1 MRNAGL
7 DALQAGIKIAR
18 RKSIITDMEMMP
30 KTDCS
35 NNCTIALISH
45 ASNVRLKILQA
56 RLQQYMNQEL
66 PDVRFIKR

>member
-35 NNCTIALISH
+35 NNCTIALITH
-45 ASNVRLKILQA
+45 AGKVMPKVLQA
-56 RLQQYMNQEL
+56 RL
-66 PDVRFIKR
+66 